1 MCTLELFLRF
11 TLLFLLSLSVVQFFT
26 QREGFHPWNKY
37 GSSVIKK
44 ISSNPTNTTRIEYEM
59 WADQERQ
66 EGICIFKFP
75 IQKCYSKRTISNST
89 NYV

>member
-44 ISSNPTNTTRIEYEM
+44 ISSNPTNTTRIEYEYVSSNFPYKN
-59 WADQERQ
+59 AIQNEPSPIPPITYKQISER
-66 EGICIFKFP
+66 
-75 IQKCYSKRTISNST
+75 T
-89 NYV
+89 

>member
-26 QREGFHPWNKY
+26 QREAFHPWNKY

-44 ISSNPTNTTRIEYEM
+44 ISSNPTNTTRIEYEYVSSNFPYKN
-59 WADQERQ
+59 AIQNELSPIPPITYKQISER
-66 EGICIFKFP
+66 
-75 IQKCYSKRTISNST
+75 T
-89 NYV
+89 